1 MGVKGEG
8 VTVGV
13 RGWEVMG
20 ISPIDR
26 VHGQIA
32 LTLCFKGTE
41 KGRKKDLSQVPSFC
55 RAA

>member
-1 MGVKGEG
+1 MSEGG

-13 RGWEVMG
+13 RGWEVMR